1 MKQTAPAVE
10 RRCWC
15 RRHSRA
21 IRDMPCN
28 VVSCRLHWSK
38 RAGGRGPVESR
49 NGRRHGECITWYRAA
64 LLIRAMSER
73 SERSERQTEA
83 NARTKSRSQ
92 LAACSVHA
100 NGRQDSHMPN
110 KRGKKRGGGGGRGCQ
125 RRRSSTASKLTHHR
139 AKTKPS
145 INQNTKTTK
154 TANKK
159 RTQPSLTDNRQEERE
174 GETPRTK

>member
-110 KRGKKRGGGGGRGCQ
+110 KRGKKRGGGAGLPASAKQ
-125 RRRSSTASKLTHHR
+125 HSLEVDSSQSKN
-139 AKTKPS
+139 KT
-145 INQNTKTTK
+145 INQPKHQNNQNSKQKTN
-154 TANKK
+154 AAIAYGQQAG
-159 RTQPSLTDNRQEERE
+159 RA
-174 GETPRTK
+174 

>member
-110 KRGKKRGGGGGRGCQ
+110 KRGKKRGGGRGCQ